1 MKALGLFSLNLYSKM
16 DIIGVMGSSMVEMM
30 ISGGRRIIFFALSNC
45 HFIFMLFTEG
55 NMVSAVV

>member
-1 MKALGLFSLNLYSKM
+1 M